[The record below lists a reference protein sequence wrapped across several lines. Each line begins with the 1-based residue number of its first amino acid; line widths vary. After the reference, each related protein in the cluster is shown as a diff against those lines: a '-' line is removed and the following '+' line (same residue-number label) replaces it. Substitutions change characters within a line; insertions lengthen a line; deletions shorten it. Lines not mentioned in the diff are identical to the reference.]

1 MKKETKNILS
11 KEIKDILEKPP
22 KDRTAKEWH
31 VWADWRASRMTQKE
45 RDIYINKGEEV
56 IKAINQTYKTTGID
70 KLPQEEQT
78 KAFIDYLKEI
88 EAKERAL
95 EAREKELDKKKKEL
109 EQKGSYRKPKHLVN
123 ATTGVRPI
131 KDKEIS
137 LFSGLDETVATFKTP
152 PMLGLDLTRG
162 ERKLVNCFSLL
173 LQERSQTINSKELN
187 YFSGDTNKP
196 KLSSYGSDIVAP
208 NPELR
213 TTLYELS
220 KVYHRK
226 DKVSGGEQTVVKNL
240 LKSLMHKTYYVE
252 FNPITYKDK
261 AGEPKSVTW
270 RGRVTLFMLGTTDNK
285 GELFIQLNSI
295 FALQIRD
302 YYVNYPIDFDAQL
315 EEANKKLNDKL
326 NDKKRVTEGVYI
338 FIDYL
343 ASNRGAK
350 GIYKHEIYKSNL
362 YDKINFQWLKES
374 RISLLDEPIKRGIE
388 IALMIGLLEKWELVT
403 GATGEKKYIFYT
415 RKDWIK

>member
-22 KDRTAKEWH
+22 KDRTAKEWSL
-31 VWADWRASRMTQKE
+31 WSEWRASRMTQKE

-56 IKAINQTYKTTGID
+56 IKAINQTYKNTGID
-70 KLPQEEQT
+70 KLPKEEQT
-78 KAFIDYLKEI
+78 RAFIDYLKEI
-88 EAKERAL
+88 ETKERAL

-220 KVYHRK
+220 KVYTRK
-226 DKVSGGEQTVVKNL
+226 DNPSGRDMKIVREL

-252 FNPITYKDK
+252 LNPISYKDK

-270 RGRVTLFMLGTTDNK
+270 RGRVTLFMLGTTEKD
-285 GELFIQLNSI
+285 
-295 FALQIRD
+295 R
-302 YYVNYPIDFDAQL
+302 
-315 EEANKKLNDKL
+315 
-326 NDKKRVTEGVYI
+326 
-338 FIDYL
+338 
-343 ASNRGAK
+343 
-350 GIYKHEIYKSNL
+350 KS
-362 YDKINFQWLKES
+362 
-374 RISLLDEPIKRGIE
+374 
-388 IALMIGLLEKWELVT
+388 VV
-403 GATGEKKYIFYT
+403 
-415 RKDWIK
+415 

>member
-1 MKKETKNILS
+1 MKKSNKTKRLTIEEIDAIPIEKRTQEDWELLEQYLSETATPQERERAEKIS
-11 KEIKDILEKPP
+11 KRISEAIDYSFK
-22 KDRTAKEWH
+22 
-31 VWADWRASRMTQKE
+31 
-45 RDIYINKGEEV
+45 V
-56 IKAINQTYKTTGID
+56 IKEK
-70 KLPQEEQT
+70 EEEL
-78 KAFIDYLKEI
+78 KKREARLKE
-88 EAKERAL
+88 K
-95 EAREKELDKKKKEL
+95 
-109 EQKGSYRKPKHLVN
+109 QKGSYRKPKHLVN

-315 EEANKKLNDKL
+315 EDASLKLYDSNRVAN
-326 NDKKRVTEGVYI
+326 GIYI

-343 ASNRGAK
+343 ASVRGAK

-362 YDKINFQWLKES
+362 YEKVNYKWLKES
-374 RISLLDEPIKRGIE
+374 RKTLLEENITKGIE
-388 IALMIGLLEKWELVT
+388 VALEIGLLEKWEEVI

-415 RKDWIK
+415 RKEWIK